1 MASNSNKIF
10 VIDFDSTFI
19 KSETLDL
26 LAEFSL
32 KNTPNADQIVREIRN
47 ITNAGME
54 GRINFSDSL
63 RKRIGLLK
71 ANRFHISPLVN
82 KIKEDVSVSFR
93 RNKKFF
99 KDFSER
105 IFIISHGFKE
115 IIAPIVSDY
124 DIQLDKV
131 YANTFT
137 FDEKGYITGFD
148 ENNILSKD
156 NGKVELLKTMNL
168 QGDIY
173 VIGDGYSDY
182 QIKEAGLANKF
193 YAFTENIERNVVI
206 EKADHI
212 APSLDEILFHNKI
225 EASISYPKNRITVL
239 LLENIHP
246 KAQEMLRREGYS
258 VEVLSSSLD
267 EDELAEK
274 IRNVSILGIRSKTQI
289 TSKIL
294 GNANRLM
301 AIGAFCI
308 GTNQIDLQACLEKG
322 IAVFNAP
329 FSNTRSVVELAI
341 GEIILLIRNLP
352 DKFRNMHKGNWDK
365 SAKMS
370 FEIRGKN
377 LGIVGYGNIGSQLSI
392 LAESLGMNVFYYD
405 IVEKLAL
412 GNAKKCNSL
421 HELISRTDIVS
432 LHVDGRPENKNLI
445 GAEEFSKMKEGVI
458 FLNLSRGHVVD
469 IHALKEAILAG
480 KVTGAAIDVFPHEP
494 KDNQEEFL
502 SELRDLPNTILTP
515 HIGGSTLEAQE
526 NIAQFVPMK
535 IMDYINTGSTT
546 NSVNFPEI
554 QLPSFKDAHRL
565 IHIHHNVPGILAKI
579 NQVLAS
585 HNINVVGQYLKTNE
599 KIGYMILAVNKEY
612 DREVIREFRSI
623 ENTIRFRVL
632 Y

>member
-19 KSETLDL
+19 RSETLDL
-26 LAEFSL
+26 LAEYSL
-32 KNTPNADQIVREIRN
+32 MNTPDADQIIREIRN
-47 ITNAGME
+47 ITNDGME
-54 GRINFSDSL
+54 GKINFSESL
-63 RKRIGLLK
+63 HQRIGMLRANKSHIGLL
-71 ANRFHISPLVN
+71 VQ

-99 KDFSER
+99 KDFSNR
-105 IFIISHGFKE
+105 IFIISNGFKE
-115 IIAPIVSDY
+115 IIAPIVSEY
-124 DIQLDKV
+124 NIQMENV

-137 FDEKGYITGFD
+137 YDEKGDITGFD

-156 NGKVELLKTMNL
+156 NGKVELLKSLNI

-193 YAFTENIERNVVI
+193 YAFTENIERDVVV

-246 KAQEMLRREGYS
+246 KAEELLRQEGYS
-258 VEVLSSSLD
+258 VEVLASGLD
-267 EDELAEK
+267 EDELSER

-289 TSKIL
+289 TRKVL
-294 GNANRLM
+294 RNAHRLM
-301 AIGAFCI
+301 TIGAFCI
-308 GTNQIDLQACLEKG
+308 GTNQIDLDACLEKG

-341 GEIILLIRNLP
+341 GEIIMLLRNLP
-352 DKFRNMHKGNWDK
+352 DKFRKMHEGIWDK
-365 SAKMS
+365 SARGS
-370 FEIRGKN
+370 FEIRGKS

-392 LAESLGMNVFYYD
+392 LAESLGMNVYYYD
-405 IVEKLAL
+405 IVDKLVL

-421 HELISRTDIVS
+421 DELIRTVDIIS
-432 LHVDGRPENKNLI
+432 LHVDGRPENKYLI
-445 GAEEFSKMKEGVI
+445 GREEFKKMKQGVI

-469 IHALKEAILAG
+469 LPALHEAILAG
-480 KVTGAAIDVFPHEP
+480 RVAGAAVDVFPLEP
-494 KDNQEEFL
+494 KNNQEEFV
-502 SELRDLPNTILTP
+502 SELRNLTNTILTP

-526 NIAQFVPMK
+526 NIAQFVPLK
-535 IMDYINTGSTT
+535 IIGYINTGSTA

-554 QLPSFKDAHRL
+554 QLPTFKDTHRL
-565 IHIHHNVPGILAKI
+565 IHIHHNVPGILAQI
-579 NQVLAS
+579 NQVLAK

-599 KIGYMILAVNKEY
+599 KIGYMILAVNREY

>member
-26 LAEFSL
+26 LAEYSL
-32 KNTPNADQIVREIRN
+32 KNTPNADQIIREIRN

-63 RKRIGLLK
+63 RKRIELLK
-71 ANRFHISPLVN
+71 ANRFHISPLVD

-99 KDFSER
+99 KDFSDR
-105 IFIISHGFKE
+105 IFIISNGFKE

-124 DIQLDKV
+124 NIQLDNV
-131 YANTFT
+131 YANTFIY
-137 FDEKGYITGFD
+137 DEKGDITGFD

-156 NGKVELLKTMNL
+156 NGKVELLKNMNL

-182 QIKEAGLANKF
+182 QVKEAGLANKF
-193 YAFTENIERNVVI
+193 YAFTENIERNVVV

-246 KAQEMLRREGYS
+246 KAQEMLRKEGYS

-267 EDELAEK
+267 EDELAER

-289 TSKIL
+289 TRKIL

-308 GTNQIDLQACLEKG
+308 GTNQIDLEACLEKG

-365 SAKMS
+365 SANRS

-421 HELISRTDIVS
+421 QELIGKTDIVS
-432 LHVDGRPENKNLI
+432 IHVDGRPENKNLI
-445 GAEEFSKMKEGVI
+445 GAEEFSKMNEGVI

-469 IHALKEAILAG
+469 IQALKEAILAG

-494 KDNQEEFL
+494 KDNQEEFI

-554 QLPSFKDAHRL
+554 QLPSFRDAHRL
-565 IHIHHNVPGILAKI
+565 IHIHHNVPGILAQI

>member
-1 MASNSNKIF
+1 MPNPNKIF

-26 LAEFSL
+26 LADFSL
-32 KNTPNADQIVREIRN
+32 RDYREADAIIQRIKS

-54 GRINFSDSL
+54 GKINFSDSL
-63 RKRIGLLK
+63 RQRIDLLK
-71 ANRFHISPLVN
+71 ANRSHILPLVE
-82 KIKEDVSVSFR
+82 KIKEDVSLSFK

-99 KDFSER
+99 KDYADR
-105 IFIISHGFKE
+105 ILIISNGFKE
-115 IIAPIVSDY
+115 IIAPIASEYSIRMENVF
-124 DIQLDKV
+124 
-131 YANTFT
+131 ANTFT
-137 FDEKGYITGFD
+137 FDSNNNIVGFD
-148 ENNILSKD
+148 EENILSRD
-156 NGKVELLKTMNL
+156 NGKVELLKSMNL

-173 VIGDGYSDY
+173 VIGDGYTDY

-193 YAFTENIERNVVI
+193 YAFTENIERNEVV
-206 EKADHI
+206 EKADHV
-212 APSLDEILFHNKI
+212 APSLDEILYHNKI

-246 KAQEMLRREGYS
+246 IAYDLLRKEGYS
-258 VEVLSSSLD
+258 VEIVTTSLD
-267 EDELAEK
+267 EQELAQK
-274 IRNVSILGIRSKTQI
+274 VKNVSILGIRSKTQI
-289 TSKIL
+289 TRKVL
-294 GNANRLM
+294 QNANRLM

-308 GTNQIDLQACLEKG
+308 GTNQIDLDACLEKG

-341 GEIILLIRNLP
+341 GEIIMLIRNLP
-352 DKFRNMHKGNWDK
+352 DKFRKMHEGIWDK
-365 SAKMS
+365 SAKGS
-370 FEIRGKN
+370 FEIRGKQ

-392 LAESLGMNVFYYD
+392 LAESLGMNVYYYD

-421 HELISRTDIVS
+421 DELIEKADIIS
-432 LHVDGRPENKNLI
+432 LHVDGRLGNTGLI
-445 GAEEFSKMKEGVI
+445 GTDQFKKMKEGTI

-469 IHALKEAILAG
+469 MHALRNALESG
-480 KVTGAAIDVFPHEP
+480 KVGGAAIDVFPDEP
-494 KDNQEEFL
+494 KNNQEEFV
-502 SELRDLPNTILTP
+502 SELRNIPNTLLTP

-535 IMDYINTGSTT
+535 IMDYINTGSTA

-554 QLPSFKDAHRL
+554 QLPSFRDAHRL
-565 IHIHHNVPGILAKI
+565 IHIHHNVPGVLAKI

-585 HNINVVGQYLKTNE
+585 HDINVVGQYLKTNE
-599 KIGYMILAVNKEY
+599 KIGYMILAVDKEY
-612 DREVIREFRSI
+612 DRDVVSEFRSI
-623 ENTIRFRVL
+623 DQTIRFRIL